1 MRSSKTAYRKN
12 NSSLVAG
19 ILSVLLCLT
28 LISFWMLGNLYAK
41 YTSQGAGEDSAR
53 VAVFSITDSNTLT
66 KDFAIA
72 LDGVTT
78 RDIQVT
84 IHNKSEVAVRYKM
97 EFTSD
102 GNLPLKITASAANG
116 DTITKD
122 ENGEMIWTVDKAA
135 DGNRST
141 SDEYTFTV
149 QLSDADY
156 TNAGGVANLTL
167 AVTAEQID

>member
-1 MRSSKTAYRKN
+1 MRWNKAYRKTN
-12 NSSLVAG
+12 GSLIAG
-19 ILSVLLCLT
+19 TVSVLLCLT
-28 LISFWMLGNLYAK
+28 LISFWMLGNLYAR
-41 YTSQGAGEDSAR
+41 YTSQGTGQDSAR

-66 KDFAIA
+66 KDFAIV
-72 LDGVTT
+72 LDG
-78 RDIQVT
+78 ISQEKINVT

-102 GNLPLKITASAANG
+102 GNLPLDITANAANG
-116 DTITKD
+116 DTITKA
-122 ENGEMIWTVDKAA
+122 ENGEMIWTVDKDA

-149 QLSDADY
+149 RLKSADY
-156 TNAGGVANLTL
+156 VNAGGVANLTL